1 MLGWDVGTFKF
12 TGNLTAQGL
21 SQKTKLRVR
30 TGGSSGKIP
39 RHVCSVNADN
49 SVSFDISN
57 IDLRLPVKHRYRS
70 PVVFEF
76 VSQGKRHHTGYATL
90 WLQHLV
96 DNNDTPIDIPI
107 WQTKNGKRLTQNY
120 ITEDN
125 LEEKRSPGLEDIQ
138 EVGRLR
144 FSCVF
149 TPGIDESHERFAVD
163 NNSRETFET
172 WEACMAEGARPR
184 HIEAEVPERT
194 EQMHERSLLQG
205 RDILKVADPKERR
218 RWIDKEGQDWS
229 GAFGQDPL
237 AQIQEQE
244 QSGKKE
250 PGQEDGLT
258 HLPDDDSHSDTS
270 DSSNEHEQEHK
281 HGQDTANAIVDP
293 SHPIAPNPVSN
304 QDTQATPSNGTPPS
318 SNYTQRTSTG
328 TSQISTINTA
338 DTASSSTT
346 SKRAAKRSEQ
356 RQQRGLMQWKP
367 ARNAQFAKD
376 EAKYAFRKVR
386 QHFSGDLS
394 GREPDIET
402 ETGS

>member
-1 MLGWDVGTFKF
+1 
-12 TGNLTAQGL
+12 
-21 SQKTKLRVR
+21 
-30 TGGSSGKIP
+30 
-39 RHVCSVNADN
+39 
-49 SVSFDISN
+49 
-57 IDLRLPVKHRYRS
+57 
-70 PVVFEF
+70 
-76 VSQGKRHHTGYATL
+76 
-90 WLQHLV
+90 
-96 DNNDTPIDIPI
+96 
-107 WQTKNGKRLTQNY
+107 
-120 ITEDN
+120 
-125 LEEKRSPGLEDIQ
+125 
-138 EVGRLR
+138 
-144 FSCVF
+144 
-149 TPGIDESHERFAVD
+149 
-163 NNSRETFET
+163 
-172 WEACMAEGARPR
+172 MAEGARPR

-194 EQMHERSLLQG
+194 EQMHEKSLLQG

-218 RWIDKEGQDWS
+218 RWIDKEGRDWS

-244 QSGKKE
+244 KSGKKE
-250 PGQEDGLT
+250 SGQEDGLM

-270 DSSNEHEQEHK
+270 DSSNEHEQDHK
-281 HGQDTANAIVDP
+281 HGDTANAIVDP
-293 SHPIAPNPVSN
+293 SNPIASNPVSN
-304 QDTQATPSNGTPPS
+304 QDTQATPNNGTPPS
-318 SNYTQRTSTG
+318 SSYTQRTSTG
-328 TSQISTINTA
+328 TSQTSTINTV